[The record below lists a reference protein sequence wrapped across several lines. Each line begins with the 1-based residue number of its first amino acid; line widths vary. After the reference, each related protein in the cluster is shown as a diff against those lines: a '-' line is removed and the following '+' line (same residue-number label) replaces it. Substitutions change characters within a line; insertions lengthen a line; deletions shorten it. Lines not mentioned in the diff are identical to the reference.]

1 MLSLCVCP
9 HAPNLAVMVL
19 IMETQCNERCKDS
32 NSLRESLTL
41 NPKPRD
47 RTTREV
53 ASESESDC
61 SLHSIQTSASRVL
74 NSALAPSS
82 RMRSHQGVGLGLQ
95 RAGLGFETCFVF
107 SIVGFELGA
116 EARV

>member
-19 IMETQCNERCKDS
+19 IMETQCNE
-32 NSLRESLTL
+32 RESLTL